1 MRIEVI
7 GSGCKKCKML
17 FDLTQEVA
25 GELGAQGGVAY
36 STDITKILNM
46 GLVSSPVVTI
56 DGDPVVVGVLPS
68 REKLTQI
75 ISERMSG
82 TRG

>member
-7 GSGCKKCKML
+7 GSGCKKCRML
-17 FDLTQEVA
+17 LDLTQEVA
-25 GELGAQGGVAY
+25 EELGVHDGVAY

-56 DGDPVVVGVLPS
+56 DGDPVAVGVLPS

-75 ISERMSG
+75 ISEKMFG
-82 TRG
+82 ARG